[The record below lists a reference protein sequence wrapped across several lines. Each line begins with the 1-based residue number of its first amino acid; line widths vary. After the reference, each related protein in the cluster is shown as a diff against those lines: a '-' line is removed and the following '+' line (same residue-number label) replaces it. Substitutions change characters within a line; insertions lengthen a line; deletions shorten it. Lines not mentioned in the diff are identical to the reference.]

1 MPDSEHTAPGHL
13 PHRAQ
18 FEATSW
24 TNLLAARQ
32 QDSPEADAA
41 LEKLCRTYWYP
52 LYAHVRRRGFDATQA
67 EDLTQEFF
75 YRILK
80 ENFLGAADRTKGKF
94 RSFLLASLDNFLNEQ
109 RRQASAQKRGGGR
122 VISSLD
128 AGDAEHRYL
137 QEPAADL
144 SPEKLFTRRWFLT
157 LHEEVL
163 TRLQEEANAGGTSK
177 AAQFE
182 RLKQFLTG
190 DTGFGDYGQLAAELK
205 LTPNAVAVAVH
216 RLRAR
221 CQELWREEIARTVAG
236 PEEIDGEIRH
246 LRALFSA

>member
-1 MPDSEHTAPGHL
+1 MPDSEHTSPGEL
-13 PHRAQ
+13 PRRAQ

-32 QDSPEADAA
+32 SGSPGAEAA

-52 LYAHVRRRGFDATQA
+52 LYAHVRRRGFDAAQA
-67 EDLTQEFF
+67 EDMTQEFF

-109 RRQASAQKRGGGR
+109 RRQAGAQKRGGGR
-122 VISSLD
+122 VLLSLD
-128 AGDAEHRYL
+128 AGDAEQRYL
-137 QEPAADL
+137 HEPTADL
-144 SPEKLFTRRWFLT
+144 SPEKQFTRRWFLT

-163 TRLQEEANAGGTSK
+163 ARLQAEATAAGAGR

-182 RLKQFLTG
+182 RLKPFLTG
-190 DTGFGDYGQLAAELK
+190 DTGFGDYGQVAAELK

-216 RLRAR
+216 RLRTR
-221 CQELWREEIARTVAG
+221 CQELWREEIARTVAS
-236 PEEIDGEIRH
+236 PEEVDGEIRH

>member
-1 MPDSEHTAPGHL
+1 MPDSEQTPPGPL

-32 QDSPEADAA
+32 QGSPGADAA

-67 EDLTQEFF
+67 EDMTQEFF
-75 YRILK
+75 YRILR

-109 RRQASAQKRGGGR
+109 RRQAGAQKRGGGH
-122 VISSLD
+122 VLHSLD
-128 AGDAEHRYL
+128 AQQAEQRYL
-137 QEPAADL
+137 QEPATDV
-144 SPEKLFTRRWFLT
+144 SPEKIFTRRWFLT

-163 TRLQEEANAGGTSK
+163 ARLQAEAAAHAGR
-177 AAQFE
+177 AAQFD

-190 DTGFGDYGQLAAELK
+190 DTGFGDYAQVAAELN

-221 CQELWREEIARTVAG
+221 CQQLWREEIARTVAG

>member
-1 MPDSEHTAPGHL
+1 MPDSEQTPPGQL

-24 TNLLAARQ
+24 TNLMAARQ
-32 QDSPEADAA
+32 QGSPGADAA

-67 EDLTQEFF
+67 EDMTQEFF

-94 RSFLLASLDNFLNEQ
+94 RSFLLASLDNFLHEQ
-109 RRQASAQKRGGGR
+109 RRQAGAQKRGGGKTLF
-122 VISSLD
+122 SLD
-128 AGDAEHRYL
+128 AGDAEQRYL

-144 SPEKLFTRRWFLT
+144 TPEKLFTRRWFLT

-163 TRLQEEANAGGTSK
+163 ARLQSEAEDAGK
-177 AAQFE
+177 AAQFD
-182 RLKQFLTG
+182 RFKQFLTG
-190 DTGFGDYGQLAAELK
+190 DTGFGDYAKMAEELK

-221 CQELWREEIARTVAG
+221 CQQLWREEIARTVAG

>member
-1 MPDSEHTAPGHL
+1 MPDSEHTPPGQAPRH
-13 PHRAQ
+13 AQ

-32 QDSPEADAA
+32 QDSPEAAAA
-41 LEKLCRTYWYP
+41 LEKLCRAYWYP
-52 LYAHVRRRGFDATQA
+52 LYAHVRRRGFDASDA

-80 ENFLGAADRTKGKF
+80 ENFLGAADRTKGRF
-94 RSFLLASLDNFLNEQ
+94 RSFLLASLDNFLNEH
-109 RRQASAQKRGGGR
+109 RRQAGAQKRGGGR
-122 VISSLD
+122 MIFSLD
-128 AGDAEHRYL
+128 AGEAEQRYM
-137 QEPAADL
+137 QEPATEL
-144 SPEKLFTRRWFLT
+144 SPEKIFTQRWVHA
-157 LHEEVL
+157 LHEQVL
-163 TRLQEEANAGGTSK
+163 ARMQAEAAAAGR
-177 AAQFE
+177 AAQLD
-182 RLKQFLTG
+182 RLKPFLTG
-190 DTGFGDYGQLAAELK
+190 DTGFGDYAQVAAELK

-221 CQELWREEIARTVAG
+221 CQQMWREEIARTVAS

>member
-1 MPDSEHTAPGHL
+1 MPDSEHTSPEQF
-13 PHRAQ
+13 PRRAQ

-32 QDSPEADAA
+32 QGSPEAEAA

-52 LYAHVRRRGFDATQA
+52 LYAHVRRRGYDATQA

-109 RRQASAQKRGGGR
+109 RRQAGAQKRGGGR
-122 VISSLD
+122 VLLSLD
-128 AGDAEHRYL
+128 AQQAEQRYL
-137 QEPAADL
+137 QEPAADAA
-144 SPEKLFTRRWFLT
+144 PDKLFTRRWFLT

-163 TRLQEEANAGGTSK
+163 ARLQAEAKSAGGVR
-177 AAQFE
+177 AAQFD
-182 RLKQFLTG
+182 RLKPFLTG
-190 DTGFGDYGQLAAELK
+190 DTGFGDYAQVAAELK
-205 LTPNAVAVAVH
+205 ITPNAVAVAVH

-221 CQELWREEIARTVAG
+221 CQELWREEIARTVAS
-236 PEEIDGEIRH
+236 PEEVDGEIRH
-246 LRALFSA
+246 LRALFSG